1 MSVCCGSEWWWF
13 DVQVVEEREGL
24 LPGFFV
30 CIPVCVCDKFE
41 VGFGS
46 LNEVA
51 GVGVFVKCI

>member
-1 MSVCCGSEWWWF
+1 
-13 DVQVVEEREGL
+13 VVEEREGL

-30 CIPVCVCDKFE
+30 CISACVCDKFE

-51 GVGVFVKCI
+51 GVGAFVECI